1 VALAMN
7 APMQVSSSNSLI
19 RVAMTSPSSGSGKTT
34 TGSSN
39 FGSAMASS
47 SLQAEALRYNSV
59 GAAEKRSFDQLVRVA
74 GERQRHGIVRSVPPF
89 LVGSAPV
96 EVLGEVLRTHTR
108 CFRREW
114 RLRRA
119 QPCTGRPF
127 LSIGRVKDC

>member
-1 VALAMN
+1 
-7 APMQVSSSNSLI
+7 
-19 RVAMTSPSSGSGKTT
+19 
-34 TGSSN
+34 
-39 FGSAMASS
+39 
-47 SLQAEALRYNSV
+47 
-59 GAAEKRSFDQLVRVA
+59 
-74 GERQRHGIVRSVPPF
+74 VRSVPPF